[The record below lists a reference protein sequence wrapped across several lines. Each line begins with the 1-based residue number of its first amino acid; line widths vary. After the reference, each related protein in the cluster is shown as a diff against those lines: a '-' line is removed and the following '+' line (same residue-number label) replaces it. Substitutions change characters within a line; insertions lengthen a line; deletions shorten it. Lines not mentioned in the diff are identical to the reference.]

1 MPPPPN
7 STLILFSVKIARRCF
22 LVWGFMAGLQL
33 QGCVSHGGIIHSRGG
48 NVGLYIYSGCIKYL
62 KNYYI
67 VFLNFGEITNSNL

>member
-1 MPPPPN
+1 
-7 STLILFSVKIARRCF
+7 
-22 LVWGFMAGLQL
+22 MAGLQL